1 MSISYEDDTEEEAV
15 LRTASAS
22 DDKDRVGVIL
32 DTIGRKYRFEFDL
45 SAWPMCHKIYRHIKR
60 LEGLTT
66 RV

>member
-15 LRTASAS
+15 LRTARSAS

-45 SAWPMCHKIYRHIKR
+45 FA
-60 LEGLTT
+60 
-66 RV
+66 